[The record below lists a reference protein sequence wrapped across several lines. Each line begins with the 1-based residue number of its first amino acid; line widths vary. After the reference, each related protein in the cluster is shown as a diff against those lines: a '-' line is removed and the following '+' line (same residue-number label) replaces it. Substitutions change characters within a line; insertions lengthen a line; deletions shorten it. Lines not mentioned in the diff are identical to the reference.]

1 MNTIIPRRGEIA
13 VEVGQASCLSPT
25 SWRDDVK
32 NETGWKPVPRW
43 RDAGLERSR
52 ELSGAIKPFYLVA
65 IAFALIAQAGCASVS
80 RDALDVRA
88 FGAVGDGTT
97 KDTAAFQKAIDACAA
112 ANGGEVMVPAGNYLI
127 GSIELKSY
135 TTLRL
140 EKGVNLLGSPD
151 LDDYPVIK
159 IRWEGR
165 WIDGHRAL
173 IFAQTATH
181 IGIVGPG
188 KISGNPALSGREM
201 PRRPVLIEPI
211 NCIDVRLEGFATEH
225 QRMWSIHPTYCVN
238 FTAKNLV
245 IRSTGGNGDGIDVDS
260 CKHVT
265 IENCDIA
272 TGDDCIAIKSGRGM
286 EGYRLARTTEDVLI
300 RNCTLADSLFACV
313 GIGSETSGGIRNVRI
328 EHCKFTHA
336 KSYAI
341 YIKSNTGR
349 GAFIEDI
356 SARDLD
362 VTTAPGGFLRLNLTG
377 SGIKDAEPVTGDE
390 GIPLAKNFSFKDVKV
405 DCGTLVDAAQTSPE
419 KPINGFSIIDVSG
432 TCKKAITLANL
443 TNAVLRDIHVTGY
456 EGPFLTQTNV
466 QGVGLEATR

>member
-1 MNTIIPRRGEIA
+1 MKPLHLCAILSLLLGQ
-13 VEVGQASCLSPT
+13 VGCVT
-25 SWRDDVK
+25 
-32 NETGWKPVPRW
+32 
-43 RDAGLERSR
+43 
-52 ELSGAIKPFYLVA
+52 
-65 IAFALIAQAGCASVS
+65 VS
-80 RDALDVRA
+80 HDPLNVRT

-97 KDTAAFQKAIDACAA
+97 KDTAAFQKALDICSAA
-112 ANGGEVMVPAGNYLI
+112 KGGEVVMPVGNYLI

-135 TTLRL
+135 TNLRL
-140 EKGVNLLGSPD
+140 EKGAHLIGSPD

-159 IRWEGR
+159 VRWEGH

-173 IFAQTATH
+173 IFAQNAGH
-181 IGIVGPG
+181 FGIVGPG
-188 KISGNPALSGREM
+188 KISGNPALGGREM
-201 PRRPVLIEPI
+201 PRRPVIIELI

-225 QRMWSIHPTYCVN
+225 KSMWSIHPTYCVN

-260 CKHVT
+260 CKNVR
-265 IENCDIA
+265 IESCDID

-286 EGYRLARTTEDVLI
+286 EGYRLARPTEDVLI
-300 RNCTLADSLFACV
+300 SGCTLGDNNFACI

-356 SARDLD
+356 SAQDLD
-362 VTTAPGGFLRLNLTG
+362 VATAPGGFLRINLTG
-377 SGIKDAEPVTGDE
+377 SGIKDAEPVPGDE
-390 GIPLAKNFSFKDVKV
+390 GIPSTKNFSFRDVKV
-405 DCGTLVDAAQTSPE
+405 NCGTLVDAAQTSPV
-419 KPINGFSIIDVSG
+419 KPINGFSLVDVSG

-466 QGVGLEATR
+466 QGVGLEEPR